1 MNLVIPYRN
10 RRSHLSQFLNHY
22 RESGFDIFIIEQ
34 CDDKPFNRGKLLNIG
49 VLEGDSDYYIF
60 HDVDMLAVDGFE
72 IYSPAEVAHLAG
84 RASQF
89 GYKDPY
95 IKMGIQ
101 GKYFGGVTL
110 FSKAAFEKCDGYSNE
125 FWGWGSEDDEMLNQV
140 RKHYEVEFRPGRFR
154 SLNHSPADRSFHN
167 KNILLNLKNTEFGR
181 PETDGLKA
189 CKYEL
194 ISKEKTNDFTWVK
207 VKL

>member
-1 MNLVIPYRN
+1 MNLIIPYRN

-22 RESGFDIFIIEQ
+22 RDSGLDIFIVEQ
-34 CDDKPFNRGKLLNIG
+34 CDDKPFNRAKLLNIG
-49 VLEGDSDYYIF
+49 FLESESDYYIF
-60 HDVDMLAVDGFE
+60 HDIDMLCADGFG
-72 IYSPAEVAHLAG
+72 IYYPGEVAHLAG

-110 FSKAAFEKCDGYSNE
+110 FSKSAFEKCDGYSNE
-125 FWGWGSEDDEMLNQV
+125 FWGWGSEDDEMFNQV
-140 RKHYEVEFRPGRFR
+140 KKYFEVDFRPGRFR

-167 KNILLNLKNTEFGR
+167 KNILLNLSNTEFGR
-181 PETDGLKA
+181 SENDGLKA

-194 ISKEKTNDFTWVK
+194 ISKEKTNEFTWVK
-207 VKL
+207 VNI